1 MYIVTG
7 GAGLIGSAVVWE
19 LNRRGVEDILVVD
32 HLGTSD
38 KWKNLRAL
46 AFDDYLEKDEFR
58 SRLAAGGFDGAR
70 IEGVV
75 HMGACSATTERNA
88 SYLADNNFL
97 ATKELA
103 EYCLGRGIRFL
114 YASSCATYGDG
125 SCGYVDDEAGIEKL
139 RPMNM
144 YGYSKQM
151 FDLWAKRHGVLGKI
165 TGCKFSNVYGP
176 NERHKGEMRSVVLRA
191 FEQISETGT
200 LKLFRSY
207 RPEYAD
213 GEQMRD
219 FLYVKDAADM
229 ILFLL
234 GHPRGF
240 GLYNIGSGRAET
252 WNALAAA
259 AFEALG
265 KPVDIEYVDM
275 PEQLRDRYQYY
286 TKAEMG
292 KLRALG
298 YEREATGLHD
308 SVIDDVRGYLMP
320 GLYLGDE
327 CEKR

>member
-19 LNRRGVEDILVVD
+19 LNRRGVGDILVVD
-32 HLGTSD
+32 HLGQSD
-38 KWKNLRAL
+38 KWKNLSAL
-46 AFDDYLEKDEFR
+46 AFSDYLEKDEFR
-58 SRLAAGGFDGAR
+58 ARLAAGGFNGAR
-70 IEGVV
+70 IEGVI
-75 HMGACSATTERNA
+75 HMGACSSTMERDA
-88 SYLADNNFL
+88 SYLIDNNYH

-103 EYCLGRGIRFL
+103 EYCLAREIRFL

-125 SCGYVDDEAGIEKL
+125 SRGYVDDESRIEEL

-144 YGYSKQM
+144 YGYSKQ
-151 FDLWAKRHGVLGKI
+151 

-176 NERHKGEMRSVVLRA
+176 NERHKGDMRSVVLRA
-191 FEQISETGT
+191 FEQITETGK

-229 ILFLL
+229 ILFLFE
-234 GHPRGF
+234 HPQGA

-259 AFEALG
+259 AFEALDR
-265 KPVDIEYVDM
+265 PVDIEYIDM
-275 PEQLRDRYQYY
+275 PEHLRDRYQYY

-292 KLRALG
+292 KLKALG
-298 YEREATGLHD
+298 YGREATSLRD
-308 SVIDDVRGYLMP
+308 SVLDYIRNYLVT
-320 GLYLGDE
+320 GNYLGDD
-327 CEKR
+327 CEK

>member
-19 LNRRGVEDILVVD
+19 LNRRGVDDILLVD

-46 AFDDYLEKDEFR
+46 AFADYLEKDEFR
-58 SRLAAGGFDGAR
+58 SRLASGAFNGAR
-70 IEGVV
+70 IEGVI
-75 HMGACSATTERNA
+75 HMGACSATTERDA

-97 ATKELA
+97 AAKELA

-125 SCGYVDDEAGIEKL
+125 SRGYVDDESRIEEL

-151 FDLWAKRHGVLGKI
+151 FDLWAKRRGALAKI

-219 FLYVKDAADM
+219 FLYVKDAVDM
-229 ILFLL
+229 ILFLF

-265 KPVDIEYVDM
+265 KPVRIEYVDM
-275 PEQLRDRYQYY
+275 PEHLRDRYQYY

-292 KLRALG
+292 KLKALG
-298 YEREATGLHD
+298 YEREATTLHD
-308 SVIDDVRGYLMP
+308 AVIDDIRGYLMP

>member
-7 GAGLIGSAVVWE
+7 GAGLIGSAIVWE
-19 LNRRGVEDILVVD
+19 LNRRGVENILVVD

-46 AFDDYLEKDEFR
+46 KFTDYLEKDDFR
-58 SRLAAGGFDGAR
+58 SRLASGGFNGVR
-70 IEGVV
+70 IQGVI
-75 HMGACSATTERNA
+75 HMGACSSTTERDA

-103 EYCLGRGIRFL
+103 EYCLERGIRFL

-125 SCGYVDDEAGIEKL
+125 SFGYNDDESRIEEL

-151 FDLWAKRHGVLGKI
+151 FDLWAKRHGALAKI

-191 FEQISETGT
+191 FEQISESGK

-229 ILFLL
+229 VLYLFD
-234 GHPRGF
+234 HPRGA

-259 AFEALG
+259 VFEALG
-265 KPVDIEYVDM
+265 KPVDIEYIDM
-275 PEQLRDRYQYY
+275 PEHLRDRYQYY
-286 TKAEMG
+286 TKAEMV

-298 YEREATGLHD
+298 YERKATGLHD
-308 SVIDDVRGYLMP
+308 SVVDDVRNYLAP

-327 CEKR
+327 CGTR

>member
-19 LNRRGVEDILVVD
+19 LNRRGVDDILVVD

-70 IEGVV
+70 IEGVI

-125 SCGYVDDEAGIEKL
+125 SCGYVDDESGIEKL

-252 WNALAAA
+252 WNALASA

-298 YEREATGLHD
+298 YEREATSLHD

-327 CEKR
+327 CEKC

>member
-7 GAGLIGSAVVWE
+7 GAGLIGSAIVWG
-19 LNRRGVEDILVVD
+19 LNRQGVEDILVVD
-32 HLGTSD
+32 HLGQSD
-38 KWKNLRAL
+38 KWKNLNAL
-46 AFDDYLEKDEFR
+46 AFTDYLEKDEFR
-58 SRLAAGGFDGAR
+58 ARLAAGGFNGAR
-70 IEGVV
+70 IEGVI
-75 HMGACSATTERNA
+75 HMGACSSTTERNA
-88 SYLADNNFL
+88 SYLIDNNFH

-103 EYCLGRGIRFL
+103 EYCLTREIRFL

-125 SCGYVDDEAGIEKL
+125 SHGYVDDESRMEEL

-144 YGYSKQM
+144 YGYSKQL
-151 FDLWAKRHGVLGKI
+151 FDLWAKRRGALSKL

-176 NERHKGEMRSVVLRA
+176 NERHKGDMRSVVLRA
-191 FEQISETGT
+191 FEQITETGK

-219 FLYVKDAADM
+219 FLYVKDAVDM
-229 ILFLL
+229 VLFLFRN
-234 GHPRGF
+234 PRAT

-265 KPVDIEYVDM
+265 KPVEIEYIDM
-275 PEQLRDRYQYY
+275 PEHLRDRYQYY

-292 KLRALG
+292 KLKALG
-298 YEREATGLHD
+298 YDREATSLRD
-308 SVIDDVRGYLMP
+308 SVIDYIRNYLMT
-320 GLYLGDE
+320 GRYLGDE
-327 CEKR
+327 CEK

>member
-7 GAGLIGSAVVWE
+7 GAGLIGSAIIWE
-19 LNRRGVEDILVVD
+19 LNRRGVSDILVAD

-46 AFDDYLEKDEFR
+46 AFSDYLEKDEFR
-58 SRLAAGGFDGAR
+58 SRLAAGAFNDAR
-70 IEGVV
+70 IEGVI
-75 HMGACSATTERNA
+75 HMGACSSTTERDA
-88 SYLADNNFL
+88 SYLADNNFQV
-97 ATKELA
+97 TRELA
-103 EYCLGRGIRFL
+103 EYCLARKIRFL

-125 SCGYVDDEAGIEKL
+125 SRGYVDDESRIEEL

-151 FDLWAKRHGVLGKI
+151 FDLWAKRGGALAKI

-191 FEQISETGT
+191 FEQISESGK

-229 ILFLL
+229 VLFLF
-234 GHPRGF
+234 GHPQGF

-265 KPVDIEYVDM
+265 KPADIEYIDM
-275 PEQLRDRYQYY
+275 PEHLRDRYQYY

-298 YEREATGLHD
+298 YTREATGLREA
-308 SVIDDVRGYLMP
+308 VIDDIRNYLAP

>member
-19 LNRRGVEDILVVD
+19 LNRRGVDDILVVD

-70 IEGVV
+70 IEGVI

-125 SCGYVDDEAGIEKL
+125 SCGYVDDESAIEKL

-252 WNALAAA
+252 WNALASA

-298 YEREATGLHD
+298 YEREATSLHD